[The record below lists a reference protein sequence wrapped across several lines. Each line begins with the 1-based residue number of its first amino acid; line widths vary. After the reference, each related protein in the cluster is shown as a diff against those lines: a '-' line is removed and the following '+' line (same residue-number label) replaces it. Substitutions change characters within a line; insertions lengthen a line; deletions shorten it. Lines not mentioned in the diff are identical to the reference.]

1 MKKNI
6 ILICVTL
13 LLVVVGSGISLG
25 SDSPVW
31 WPQALTEAEK
41 AGYALTTPEDIQAL
55 QDSGQDHLILD
66 VRPDYEYGSGHIP
79 SAKNFEIHLGDR
91 LDMKPDRK
99 EAFNKVLG
107 ADQNRTIV
115 IYCRSFR

>member
-1 MKKNI
+1 MKKSI
-6 ILICVTL
+6 ILICITF
-13 LLVVVGSGISLG
+13 LLVVVASGKSPG

-41 AGYALTTPEDIQAL
+41 DGYALTTPEDVQAL
-55 QDSGQDHLILD
+55 QDSGRDHLILD

-79 SAKNFEIHLGDR
+79 GAENFEIHLGDR

-99 EAFNKVLG
+99 EAFNRLLG
-107 ADQNRTIV
+107 PDQNRMIV